1 MLSKMTCEAENEE
14 GPLDYNQ
21 IKFVEFLEFI
31 GRIAYFKFQDTELH
45 EKMSLAAKIYTV
57 LKSIFVFIGEEP
69 INPEDMNNLES
80 DSDDDY

>member
-1 MLSKMTCEAENEE
+1 MT
-14 GPLDYNQ
+14 
-21 IKFVEFLEFI
+21 
-31 GRIAYFKFQDTELH
+31 
-45 EKMSLAAKIYTV
+45 LAAKIYTV